1 MNWDCRRVVCCLGGW
16 ILGLLLPGFCLA
28 QNNSP
33 FQIVSPKGVYQ
44 PLTMEQGNLIRSMP
58 VQQRQ
63 IREHDIFTVRI
74 EELSRFS
81 SEGDSE
87 RRKTSTY
94 FARLQNWVR
103 LNGFTKA
110 EPTQQ
115 SGQDPTIQGDLRQTR
130 RAEGDIAT
138 TERLTINVA
147 VEVVDIRPN
156 GNLIIEGH
164 KEISVNDELWVAK
177 VTGTV
182 RQEDIGIDRVIL
194 SENIANLRV
203 ERALRGFVNDSYRR
217 GWFDKAFDRISPF

>member
-1 MNWDCRRVVCCLGGW
+1 MKRQSRRASCWVAAYLLGMMIPSICLG
-16 ILGLLLPGFCLA
+16 

-33 FQIVSPKGVYQ
+33 FQLVSQDGVYQ
-44 PLTMEQGNLIRSMP
+44 PLTMEQGNLIRSIP

-63 IREHDIFTVRI
+63 IRQHDIFTVRI

-81 SEGDSE
+81 SEGDTE

-115 SGQDPTIQGDLRQTR
+115 SGLDPTIQGDLRQTR
-130 RAEGDIAT
+130 RSEGDIET

-177 VTGTV
+177 LTGTV

-203 ERALRGFVNDSYRR
+203 ERALKGFVNDSYRR
-217 GWFDKAFDRISPF
+217 GWFDKAFDRFSPF

>member
-1 MNWDCRRVVCCLGGW
+1 MKRQSRRASCWVAGCLLGIMIPGICLG
-16 ILGLLLPGFCLA
+16 

-33 FQIVSPKGVYQ
+33 FQIMSQEGAYQ
-44 PLTMEQGNLIRSMP
+44 PLTMEQGNLIRSIP

-87 RRKTSTY
+87 RRKTSNY

-130 RAEGDIAT
+130 RAEGDIET

-164 KEISVNDELWVAK
+164 KEISVNDELWIAK
-177 VTGTV
+177 LTGTV

-203 ERALRGFVNDSYRR
+203 ERALKGFVNDSYRR